1 MLYKLINQFRKNL
14 INKIFNN
21 LIKNIKVLENL
32 LINQIINNKK
42 LNKLLKDRQ
51 VQENLYYKNK
61 PKLT

>member
-51 VQENLYYKNK
+51 VQENLFYKNK
-61 PKLT
+61 LKLT